1 MKRLLQVCV
10 VLSVVGSSGIAFAAD
25 KPKGA
30 KETAKANKE
39 VTKSGKDWPQW
50 RGPLRDGKSTETQLL
65 RRWPQ
70 DGPQLAWKV
79 EGLGTGYSSVAI
91 AGGKLLTMGDKGKD
105 QLVIALDLAT
115 HEQVWAARVGEP
127 WGDGGPR
134 CTPTVDGELT
144 YALGA
149 HGDLVCL
156 ATADGK
162 EVWRKSLPKDFGG
175 QMMSGWGYSE
185 SPLVDGEKLICT
197 PGGENAAIVALNKKT
212 GENLWKSKLPPL
224 GPKGKDGAGYAS
236 AVISEGAGVRQY
248 VQLMGR
254 GAVSVAA
261 DDGRFLWCYNHIAS
275 DVANV
280 PTCIVDDD
288 FVFATASYENGSG
301 LVKLSKAPNKGVKAT
316 EVWYLGPEQFENH
329 HGGVI
334 LVKGCLYGGS
344 GRNNGAPTCIDFKTG
359 KILWKADGVGRRSAA
374 ITYAD
379 GHLYFRYEDG
389 LMALIE
395 ANPRQLKVVSTFKI
409 PTRGGP
415 NWPHPVIADGKL
427 YIRHEGTLLC
437 YSIKAKGA
445 GA

>member
-1 MKRLLQVCV
+1 MRPLFAIALVFG
-10 VLSVVGSSGIAFAAD
+10 VLALVSLVSAAD
-25 KPKGA
+25 AA
-30 KETAKANKE
+30 K
-39 VTKSGKDWPQW
+39 VVRDWPQW
-50 RGPLRDGKSTETQLL
+50 RGPLRDGRSIETRLL
-65 RRWPQ
+65 RKWPEE
-70 DGPQLAWKV
+70 GPPLAWKA
-79 EGLGTGYSSVAI
+79 EGLGMGYSSVSI
-91 AGGKLLTMGDKGKD
+91 VGNRIFTMGDKGKD

-115 HEQVWAARVGEP
+115 REPVWTARVGEP

-134 CTPTVDGELT
+134 GTPTVDGERV

-156 ATADGK
+156 AMVDGK
-162 EVWRKSLPKDFGG
+162 EIWRKSLKKDFGG
-175 QMMSGWGYSE
+175 KMMSGWGYSE
-185 SPLVDGEKLICT
+185 SPLVDGDKLVCT
-197 PGGENAAIVALNKKT
+197 PGGDDAAIAALDKKT
-212 GENLWKSKLPPL
+212 GETIWTSKLPSL
-224 GPKGKDGAGYAS
+224 GPKGNDGAGYS
-236 AVISEGAGVRQY
+236 SLVVSQGAGVRQY

-261 DDGRFLWCYNHIAS
+261 DDGRFLWCYNRIAS

-280 PTCIVDDD
+280 PTCIVDGD

-301 LVKLSKAPNKGVKAT
+301 LLKLSRAPNKGVQAT
-316 EVWYLGPEQFENH
+316 EVYYLGPDKFENH

-334 LVKGCLYGGS
+334 LVKGFVYGGH
-344 GRNNGAPTCIDFKTG
+344 GRNNGSPTCIDFKTG
-359 KILWKADGVGRRSAA
+359 KIMWQAKGIGRRSAA

-395 ANPRQLKVVSTFKI
+395 ANPRELRVAGTFKI

-415 NWPHPVIADGKL
+415 SWPHPVVADGKL

-437 YSIKAKGA
+437 YDIKAK
-445 GA
+445 